1 MVANTPLGAALDVMR
16 DVPVDVPAEV
26 VVVLMTPWWQDP
38 AETPG
43 AARHMPDSFGG
54 AITWAL
60 DWALLAS
67 FRERL
72 RLIEAYNR
80 FAERERAE
88 GKKAYRYRI
97 VKPVIVAPDDFMP
110 AARIIDYDGDVSEEL
125 IEAGRTAA
133 ERAFQKNFP

>member
-1 MVANTPLGAALDVMR
+1 
-16 DVPVDVPAEV
+16 
-26 VVVLMTPWWQDP
+26 
-38 AETPG
+38 
-43 AARHMPDSFGG
+43 MPDSFGD

-88 GKKAYRYRI
+88 GKKPYQYRI
-97 VKPVIVAPDDFMP
+97 VKTIIVAPDDFLP
-110 AARIIDYDGDVSEEL
+110 AARIIDYDGDVSRDL
-125 IEAGRTAA
+125 IKAGQAAA
-133 ERAFQKNFP
+133 EQAFQQEFA